1 MVSAMA
7 QDKALSKEEID
18 ELYEI
23 LRRAEEGQI

>member
-7 QDKALSKEEID
+7 QDQALSKEEID

-23 LRRAEEGQI
+23 LRKAEEGQI